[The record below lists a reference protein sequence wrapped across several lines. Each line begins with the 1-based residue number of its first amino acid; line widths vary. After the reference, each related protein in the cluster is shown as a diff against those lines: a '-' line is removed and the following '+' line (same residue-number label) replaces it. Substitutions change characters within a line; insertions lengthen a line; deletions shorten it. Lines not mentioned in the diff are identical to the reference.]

1 MNKNLVFMRTHYL
14 NDAVISEYSKLYSSL
29 NREYDCILFV
39 DNHANFLNITSDSNP
54 LITIKIN
61 NKSINS
67 LVYNKTIH
75 DELQLPYYTE
85 TPYNEDLGSVM
96 WYCSDYPL
104 YIVRKYFPD
113 YDYYW
118 SFENDVFCN
127 GNSYK
132 KFFKNH
138 CKDNSDLI
146 ISHYRS
152 TDNEDWFWKYKTEWC
167 GYNINE
173 IYGCLFPV
181 VRISAKA
188 IDFLYQKRLNH
199 ANRFK
204 SLLENNETNFEDN
217 NRWIFCEAF
226 VATELTNN
234 NFKCKLLD
242 EPYLRYLP
250 VYNLNVERIFEKPD
264 FRLYHPVK

>member
-1 MNKNLVFMRTHYL
+1 MTKNLVFMRTHYFNKAVFSEFTKLSSSLDDSFDSILFIDNHTDFIKL
-14 NDAVISEYSKLYSSL
+14 NDDQ
-29 NREYDCILFV
+29 N
-39 DNHANFLNITSDSNP
+39 NIP
-54 LITIKIN
+54 LKIN
-61 NKSINS
+61 GIITKALIYNKS
-67 LVYNKTIH
+67 VH
-75 DELQLPYYTE
+75 DKLNLPYYAE
-85 TPYNEDLGSVM
+85 DYQNNDLGKVM

-132 KFFKNH
+132 PFFENYKN
-138 CKDNSDLI
+138 DDSDLI

-152 TDNEDWFWKYKTEWC
+152 TKNENWVWNLYSTWC
-167 GYNINE
+167 GYKDND

-188 IDFLYQKRLNH
+188 ADFLYQKRLEH
-199 ANRFK
+199 AEIFK
-204 SLLENNETNFEDN
+204 NLINNTSHHKMLH

-226 VATELTNN
+226 TATELTHNG
-234 NFKCKLLD
+234 FKCKNLD
-242 EPYLRYLP
+242 EPFLRYQP
-250 VYNLNVERIFEKPD
+250 IYNLNIERIFEKPD